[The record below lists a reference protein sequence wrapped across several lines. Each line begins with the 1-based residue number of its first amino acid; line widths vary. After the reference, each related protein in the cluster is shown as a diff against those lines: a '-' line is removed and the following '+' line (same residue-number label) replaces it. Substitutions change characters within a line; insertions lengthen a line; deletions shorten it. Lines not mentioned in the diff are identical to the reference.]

1 MAKGVFLGMSICF
14 ANKKKVGLNKY
25 RIMICFNLSNTLEK
39 QQIEAFESRSRGHWD
54 VSVLSPEA
62 SPFSS

>member
-1 MAKGVFLGMSICF
+1 
-14 ANKKKVGLNKY
+14 
-25 RIMICFNLSNTLEK
+25 MICFNLSNTLEK

-62 SPFSS
+62 SPFSSWHQDNYDWVWICDVST

>member
-1 MAKGVFLGMSICF
+1 
-14 ANKKKVGLNKY
+14 
-25 RIMICFNLSNTLEK
+25 MICFNLSNALEK
-39 QQIEAFESRSRGHWD
+39 QQIEAFESHSRGHWD